1 MRHDAVDLEIAGAID
16 KRRGHHRSRGER
28 LRAAARTLAGKCH
41 RNVEVIDEAFAGFAR
56 VDPPA
61 AHDGNQAGENDRMMP
76 VRLTECL
83 SAQLHA
89 LDRQRSEL
97 VQLLRRID
105 QPS

>member
-1 MRHDAVDLEIAGAID
+1 
-16 KRRGHHRSRGER
+16 
-28 LRAAARTLAGKCH
+28 
-41 RNVEVIDEAFAGFAR
+41 
-56 VDPPA
+56 
-61 AHDGNQAGENDRMMP
+61 MP